1 MNSGNDLMRKH
12 KSLLFKRQS
21 ALHWTAV
28 YAMDRFAPNGIVRRR
43 VRKCDERYRQL
54 IGQPTPM
61 MKFVA
66 STVEYLA
73 KLFKK
78 KQTLNPFNRNISGEP
93 FKRYLY
99 DKNESTARNDIPY
112 RIEYPH
118 RKSLLE
124 WTSIKKFECQAT
136 IMAQLANCVRLA
148 FPRRSDPLI
157 DDYIIKAIANRSVLA
172 F

>member
-1 MNSGNDLMRKH
+1 
-12 KSLLFKRQS
+12 
-21 ALHWTAV
+21 
-28 YAMDRFAPNGIVRRR
+28 
-43 VRKCDERYRQL
+43 
-54 IGQPTPM
+54 

-73 KLFKK
+73 KSFKK
-78 KQTLNPFNRNISGEP
+78 KQALNPFGRHIKEEP

-99 DKNESTARNDIPY
+99 DKNESTTRSDIPY
-112 RIEYPH
+112 HTEYPR
-118 RKSLLE
+118 RKSLPE
-124 WTSIKKFECQAT
+124 WTSIKKFEWQAT

-148 FPRRSDPLI
+148 YHRRSDPLI